1 MRDTHTNK
9 TNSDGRDH
17 SLMDATRLDYS
28 PLQQYLEALHR
39 NLRDCAEGEVAS
51 YIPELLRADPDWFG
65 IAIATVD
72 GHVYQVGDTQQTFT
86 IQSIS
91 KAFVYGLALEDNGLD
106 AAATRVDVEP
116 SGEAFNSISLRPDT
130 GRPLNP
136 MINAGAIATAAM
148 VEGDEPEIKLE
159 RILASFARYTGH
171 PLTINEDVFR
181 SEKETGHRNR
191 AIAHLLR
198 GFGILDD
205 PPEGILDI
213 YFQQCS
219 IEVTCR
225 DLAVMG
231 ACLANNGVN
240 PITAV
245 RALKTDYVPKVLSV
259 MGTCGMYDYSG
270 NWVYTVGMPA
280 KSGVGG
286 GIVAVLPGQLGLAVF
301 SPRLDER
308 GNSARGIKV
317 CEQISADFGLHL
329 YHSVRATTATVIR
342 VAYDGSQV
350 HSKKLRRQKDLEF
363 LETTGR
369 AIRVFE
375 LQGDLMFGS
384 TESVL
389 KQVLDSLPACDWFI
403 LDLKHVFE
411 IDRAAGQLLRK
422 LKEVIWAQGKIL
434 LFTHTADKYGFT
446 RYLRQH
452 LKGQDH
458 RHLFAFADTDHALQ
472 WCEDRLLAQRDGGE
486 TQTAPVEL
494 ADQELCQGLDK
505 DDLEELQAIARQVSY
520 TPGETIFHCGDP
532 AESLFLIVEGEVEV
546 LLPTD
551 TGQQKRLAVLSP
563 GMSFGEMALL
573 NDRTRSAD
581 VRTTR
586 PSHLYQMFFNEIS
599 EGVRVKLLTQFAK
612 QLAQKLGRET
622 RELQHLD

>member
-1 MRDTHTNK
+1 
-9 TNSDGRDH
+9 
-17 SLMDATRLDYS
+17 MDAKILGDS
-28 PLQQYLEALHR
+28 PLQAYLEGLHSS
-39 NLRDCAEGEVAS
+39 LIDYSQGEVAS
-51 YIPELLRADPDWFG
+51 YIPELLRADPGWFG

-72 GHVYQVGDTQQTFT
+72 GHVYQVGDTRRAFT

-91 KAFVYGLALEDNGLD
+91 KAFVYGLALEDNGIETM
-106 AAATRVDVEP
+106 ATRVDVEP

-148 VEGDEPEIKLE
+148 VAGDAPTLKLK
-159 RILASFARYTGH
+159 RILECFARYTGH
-171 PLTINEDVFR
+171 PLTIDEEVYR

-198 GFGILDD
+198 SFGILDD
-205 PPEGILDI
+205 PPEGLLDV

-219 IEVTCR
+219 IQVTCR

-245 RALKTDYVPKVLSV
+245 RALQAEYVPKVLSV

-329 YHSVRATTATVIR
+329 YHAFRATTSTVIR
-342 VAYDGSQV
+342 LVYDGSQV
-350 HSKKLRRQKDLEF
+350 QSKKLRRELDRQV
-363 LETTGR
+363 LETRGQ
-369 AIRVFE
+369 AIRVLE

-384 TESVL
+384 TESVVTT
-389 KQVLDSLPACDWFI
+389 VLDLLPNADYFV
-403 LDLKHVFE
+403 LDLKRVFE
-411 IDRAAGQLLRK
+411 VDRAACQLLGK
-422 LKEVIWAQGKIL
+422 LKEAVWAQGKTL
-434 LFTHTADKYGFT
+434 LFTHTADKYAFT
-446 RYLRQH
+446 RYLKQ
-452 LKGQDH
+452 GVVDGDD
-458 RHLFAFADTDHALQ
+458 RHLFAFADTDRALE
-472 WCEDRLLAQRDGGE
+472 WCEDTLLAQCGPGQSQIAR
-486 TQTAPVEL
+486 VEL
-494 ADQELCQGLDK
+494 ADQDLCR
-505 DDLEELQAIARQVSY
+505 DLGVEDLRQLEAIVTPVTYQAA
-520 TPGETIFHCGDP
+520 ETIFHCDEP
-532 AESLFLIVEGEVEV
+532 AESLFLILEGEVEV
-546 LLPTD
+546 LLPT
-551 TGQQKRLAVLSP
+551 GSGRHKRLARLSP

-573 NDRTRSAD
+573 NHRTRSAD
-581 VRTTR
+581 ARTTR
-586 PSHLYQMFFNEIS
+586 QSQLYEIVFDDIP
-599 EGVRVKLLTQFAK
+599 EGIRAKLVTNFAK
-612 QLAQKLGRET
+612 QIATKLGRET

>member
-1 MRDTHTNK
+1 
-9 TNSDGRDH
+9 
-17 SLMDATRLDYS
+17 MDARTLEDYS
-28 PLQQYLEALHR
+28 PLQRYLEELHR
-39 NLRDCAEGEVAS
+39 KLKECREGEVAS
-51 YIPELLRADPDWFG
+51 YIPELLRVDPDWFG

-72 GHVYQVGDTQQTFT
+72 GHVYQIGDTQQPFT

-91 KAFVYGLALEDNGLD
+91 KAFVYGLALEDNGLSRM
-106 AAATRVDVEP
+106 ASKVDVEP

-148 VEGDEPEIKLE
+148 VEGRDCQTKID
-159 RILASFARYTGH
+159 RILESFERYTAH
-171 PLTINEDVFR
+171 PLKIDEEVYR

-205 PPEGILDI
+205 PPEGILDV

-219 IEVTCR
+219 IQVTCR

-245 RALKTDYVPKVLSV
+245 RTLKTEYVPKVLSV

-286 GIVAVLPGQLGLAVF
+286 GVVAVLPGQLGLAVF

-342 VAYDGSQV
+342 HSYDGSQV
-350 HSKKLRRQKDLEF
+350 QSRKLRRNNDMQF
-363 LETTGR
+363 LEANGHV
-369 AIRVFE
+369 IRVFQ

-389 KQVLDSLPACDWFI
+389 KHVLDALSDGDYFI

-411 IDRAAGQLLRK
+411 IDRAACQLLGQLK
-422 LKEVIWAQGKIL
+422 AAIWARGKTL

-446 RYLRQH
+446 RH
-452 LKGQDH
+452 LKRDITGQDD
-458 RHLFAFADTDHALQ
+458 RQLFAFADTDHALE
-472 WCEDRLLAQRDGGE
+472 WCEDSLLARNGQPSW
-486 TQTAPVEL
+486 QTARVEL
-494 ADQELCQGLDK
+494 DEQDLCQGLDA
-505 DDLEELQAIARQVSY
+505 EHLQQLHAVAGAVTY
-520 TPGETIFHCGDP
+520 EAGEFIFRCGDQ
-532 AESLFLIVEGEVEV
+532 AESLFLILEGEVEV

-551 TGQQKRLAVLSP
+551 SGQRKRLALLSP
-563 GMSFGEMALL
+563 GRSFGEMALL
-573 NDRTRSAD
+573 NHRTRSAD
-581 VRTTR
+581 VRTTCR
-586 PSHLYQMFFNEIS
+586 GQFYKIVFDEIPEDIRS
-599 EGVRVKLLTQFAK
+599 KLVTNFAQ
-612 QLAQKLGRET
+612 QLARKLGRDT

>member
-1 MRDTHTNK
+1 MT
-9 TNSDGRDH
+9 GEVI
-17 SLMDATRLDYS
+17 S
-28 PLQQYLEALHR
+28 PLQHYLEELHHKIKEYR
-39 NLRDCAEGEVAS
+39 VGEVAS
-51 YIPELLRADPDWFG
+51 YIPELLRVDPDKFG

-72 GHVYQVGDTQQTFT
+72 GHVYQTGDSQQAFT

-106 AAATRVDVEP
+106 VMSRKVDVEP

-148 VEGDEPEIKLE
+148 VAGPDCKTKIK
-159 RILASFARYTGH
+159 RILECFERYTGH
-171 PLTINEDVFR
+171 SLKIDEEVFH

-198 GFGILDD
+198 GFGILAD
-205 PPEGILDI
+205 PPEGILDV
-213 YFQQCS
+213 YFRQCS
-219 IEVTCR
+219 IEVNCR

-245 RALKTDYVPKVLSV
+245 RTLKTDYVPKVLSV

-301 SPRLDER
+301 SPRLDAR

-342 VAYDGSQV
+342 HSYDGTQV
-350 HSKKLRRQKDLEF
+350 QSRKLRRNHDLMF
-363 LETTGR
+363 LETH
-369 AIRVFE
+369 AHVIRVFQ

-389 KQVLDSLPACDWFI
+389 KQVLDSMQDGEYFI

-411 IDRAAGQLLRK
+411 IDRAACQLLVQ
-422 LKEVIWAQGKIL
+422 LKEAIWSLSKTL
-434 LFTHTADKYGFT
+434 LFTHTADKYSFS
-446 RYLRQH
+446 RH
-452 LKGQDH
+452 LQRELNGQDS
-458 RHLFAFADTDHALQ
+458 RQLFAFADTDHALE
-472 WCEDRLLAQRDGGE
+472 WCEDNLLARHGHSSAK
-486 TQTAPVEL
+486 TARVEL
-494 ADQELCQGLDK
+494 EDQDICDGMDATQLQELR
-505 DDLEELQAIARQVSY
+505 AIATRVNYAAGQ
-520 TPGETIFHCGDP
+520 TIFHCGEQAD
-532 AESLFLIVEGEVEV
+532 SLYLIVEGEVEV

-551 TGQQKRLAVLSP
+551 TGQRKRLAMLSP
-563 GMSFGEMALL
+563 GRSFGEMALL
-573 NDRTRSAD
+573 NHRTRSAD
-581 VRTTR
+581 VRTTSSSQFYR
-586 PSHLYQMFFNEIS
+586 IVFDDIPETIRIS
-599 EGVRVKLLTQFAK
+599 LVTNFAQ
-612 QLAQKLGRET
+612 QLARKLGRDT

>member
-1 MRDTHTNK
+1 
-9 TNSDGRDH
+9 
-17 SLMDATRLDYS
+17 MDAQSLDFS
-28 PLQQYLEALHR
+28 PLQRYLDDVHR
-39 NLRDCAEGEVAS
+39 GLKEYNEGEVAS

-65 IAIATVD
+65 ITIATVD
-72 GHVYQVGDTQQTFT
+72 GHVYQVGDTQQPFT

-91 KAFVYGLALEDNGLD
+91 KAFVYGLALEENGLD
-106 AAATRVDVEP
+106 KMAARVDVEP

-136 MINAGAIATAAM
+136 MINAGAIATTAM
-148 VEGDEPEIKLE
+148 VEGTDCDTKLANIMAAFE
-159 RILASFARYTGH
+159 RYTGH
-171 PLTINEDVFR
+171 ALDIDQDVYQ

-198 GFGILDD
+198 GFGILED
-205 PPEGILDI
+205 PPEGILDV

-219 IEVTCR
+219 INVTCR

-245 RALKTDYVPKVLSV
+245 RTLKTEYIPKVLSV

-317 CEQISADFGLHL
+317 CEKISADYGLHL

-342 VAYDGSQV
+342 HIYDGSQV
-350 HSKKLRRQKDLEF
+350 QSKKLRREHDTRYLEQN
-363 LETTGR
+363 GQ
-369 AIRVFE
+369 AIKVFQ
-375 LQGDLMFGS
+375 LQGDLMFGM

-389 KQVLDSLPACDWFI
+389 KSVLDLLAEGDYFI

-411 IDRAAGQLLRK
+411 IDRAASQLLLK
-422 LKEVIWAQGKIL
+422 LKEVVWAQGKTLI
-434 LFTHTADKYGFT
+434 FTYTSNKYGFT
-446 RYLRQH
+446 RYFKQRLSD
-452 LKGQDH
+452 QDEKY
-458 RHLFAFADTDHALQ
+458 LFAFEDTDHALE
-472 WCEDRLLAQRDGGE
+472 WCENKLLAQGDAE
-486 TQTAPVEL
+486 QPATHVALE
-494 ADQELCQGLDK
+494 DQDLCQGLTENDISK
-505 DDLEELQAIARQVSY
+505 LKAIVKPVSY
-520 TPGETIFHCGDP
+520 EANKTVFRCGD
-532 AESLFLIVEGEVEV
+532 AADSMYLIIEGEVEV
-546 LLPTD
+546 LLPTEA
-551 TGQQKRLAVLSP
+551 GPSKRLAMLSP

-573 NDRTRSAD
+573 NHRTRSAD
-581 VRTTR
+581 VRTTCN
-586 PSHLYQMFFNEIS
+586 S
-599 EGVRVKLLTQFAK
+599 QFAQIVFDDIPEQIRLNLITNFAE
-612 QLAQKLGRET
+612 QLARKLGRET

>member
-1 MRDTHTNK
+1 
-9 TNSDGRDH
+9 
-17 SLMDATRLDYS
+17 MDVKILGES
-28 PLQQYLEALHR
+28 PLQAYLHELHR
-39 NLRDCAEGEVAS
+39 SLIGYTEGAVAS
-51 YIPELLRADPDWFG
+51 YIPELLRADPNWFG

-72 GHVYQVGDTQQTFT
+72 GHVYQVGDSRRPFT

-91 KAFVYGLALEDNGLD
+91 KAFVYGLALEDNGIETM
-106 AAATRVDVEP
+106 ATRVDVEP

-148 VEGDEPEIKLE
+148 VAGDSPPLKLK
-159 RILASFARYTGH
+159 RILECFARYTGH
-171 PLTINEDVFR
+171 PLTIDEDVYR

-198 GFGILDD
+198 SFGILDD
-205 PPEGILDI
+205 PPEGLLDV

-219 IEVTCR
+219 IQVTCR

-245 RALKTDYVPKVLSV
+245 RTLQGEYVPKVLSV

-301 SPRLDER
+301 SPRLDPR

-329 YHSVRATTATVIR
+329 YHTSGATTATVIR
-342 VAYDGSQV
+342 LIYDGSQV
-350 HSKKLRRQKDLEF
+350 QSKKLRREKDRQV
-363 LETTGR
+363 LETRGQ
-369 AIRVFE
+369 AVRVLE

-384 TESVL
+384 TESVVTT
-389 KQVLDSLPACDWFI
+389 VLDLLPNADYFV
-403 LDLKHVFE
+403 LDLKRVFE
-411 IDRAAGQLLRK
+411 VDRAACQLLWK
-422 LKEVIWAQGKIL
+422 LKEAVWAEGKTL
-434 LFTHTADKYGFT
+434 LFTHTADKYAFA
-446 RYLRQH
+446 RH
-452 LKGQDH
+452 LKQGVADGED
-458 RHLFAFADTDHALQ
+458 RLLFAFADTDHALE
-472 WCEDRLLAQRDGGE
+472 WCEDTILAQGGSGRSE
-486 TQTAPVEL
+486 THRVEL
-494 ADQELCQGLDK
+494 VDQDLCQGLIS
-505 DDLEELQAIARQVSY
+505 DDLQQLAAIV
-520 TPGETIFHCGDP
+520 TPVTYEKGETIFHCGD
-532 AESLFLIVEGEVEV
+532 AAASLFLILEGEVEV
-546 LLPTD
+546 LLPT
-551 TGQQKRLAVLSP
+551 GRGRRKRLAMLSP

-573 NDRTRSAD
+573 NHRTRSAD
-581 VRTTR
+581 ARATR
-586 PSHLYQMFFNEIS
+586 QSRLYEIVFD
-599 EGVRVKLLTQFAK
+599 EIPETIRANLVMNFAK
-612 QLAQKLGRET
+612 QIATKLGQET

>member
-1 MRDTHTNK
+1 MDTALLNC
-9 TNSDGRDH
+9 
-17 SLMDATRLDYS
+17 S
-28 PLQQYLEALHR
+28 PLQQYLEALHAGLKGC
-39 NLRDCAEGEVAS
+39 NAGDVAS
-51 YIPELLRADPDWFG
+51 YIPELLRADPEWFG

-72 GHVYQVGDTQQTFT
+72 GHVYQVGDTQQSFS

-91 KAFVYGLALEDNGLD
+91 KAFVYGLALEDNGVD
-106 AAATRVDVEP
+106 RMATKVDVEP

-148 VEGDEPEIKLE
+148 VEGDNPDTKLQ
-159 RILASFARYTGH
+159 RILAAFARYTGH
-171 PLTINEDVFR
+171 PLRIDEQVYR

-205 PPEGILDI
+205 PPEGILDV

-219 IEVTCR
+219 ILVTCR

-240 PITAV
+240 PITGV
-245 RALKTDYVPKVLSV
+245 RALRTEYVPKVLSV

-270 NWVYTVGMPA
+270 NWVYSVGMPA

-308 GNSARGIKV
+308 GNSVRGIKV
-317 CEQISADFGLHL
+317 CEQISADFGLHV

-342 VAYDGSQV
+342 LTYDGSQV
-350 HSKKLRRQKDLEF
+350 QSKKLRREKDLQF
-363 LETTGR
+363 LEANGK
-369 AIRVFE
+369 AIHVFE

-384 TESVL
+384 TESVVKNVVDTL
-389 KQVLDSLPACDWFI
+389 SDGDYFI

-411 IDRAAGQLLRK
+411 IDRAACQLLLK
-422 LKEVIWAQGKIL
+422 LKQALWNQGKTL
-434 LFTHTADKYGFT
+434 LFTHTGDKYGFT

-452 LKGQDH
+452 LTGQDD
-458 RHLFAFADTDHALQ
+458 RQVLAFADTDHALE
-472 WCEDRLLAQRDGGE
+472 WCEEKVLAQGGALHPE
-486 TQTAPVEL
+486 TTRVEL
-494 ADQELCQGLDK
+494 ADQDLCDDLSA
-505 DDLEELQAIARQVSY
+505 DDLEQLRAIVKPVTYEAGQTVFR
-520 TPGETIFHCGDP
+520 CADP
-532 AESLFLIVEGEVEV
+532 AESLFLVLEGEVEI

-551 TGQQKRLAVLSP
+551 TGQHKRLAVLSP

-573 NDRTRSAD
+573 NNRTRSAD
-581 VRTTR
+581 ARTTC
-586 PSHLYQMFFNEIS
+586 PSQLYQVVFDEIP
-599 EGVRVKLLTQFAK
+599 EGLRVKLLTQFAK
-612 QLAQKLGRET
+612 QLTRKLGRET

>member
-1 MRDTHTNK
+1 
-9 TNSDGRDH
+9 
-17 SLMDATRLDYS
+17 MDSRLLDNS
-28 PLQQYLEALHR
+28 PLQQYLESLHA
-39 NLRDCAEGEVAS
+39 NLKNCNAGEVAS
-51 YIPELLRADPDWFG
+51 YIPELLRVNHDGFG

-72 GHVYQVGDTQQTFT
+72 GHVYQVGDSQEPFT

-91 KAFVYGLALEDNGLD
+91 KAFVYGLALEDNGIETM
-106 AAATRVDVEP
+106 ATRVDVEP

-148 VEGDEPEIKLE
+148 VEGDKPESKLQ
-159 RILASFARYTGH
+159 RILASFGRYIGH
-171 PLTINEDVFR
+171 PIKIDEQVFR

-198 GFGILDD
+198 SFGILED
-205 PPEGILDI
+205 PPEGILDV

-219 IEVTCR
+219 MLVSCR

-240 PITAV
+240 PITGV
-245 RALKTDYVPKVLSV
+245 RALKTQYVPKVLSV

-301 SPRLDER
+301 SPRLDAR
-308 GNSARGIKV
+308 GNSVRGIKV
-317 CEQISADFGLHL
+317 CEQMSADFGLHV

-342 VAYDGSQV
+342 ISYDGSQV
-350 HSKKLRRQKDLEF
+350 QSKKLRREKDLQF
-363 LETTGR
+363 LEANATT
-369 AIRVFE
+369 IRVFE

-384 TESVL
+384 TESVM
-389 KQVLDSLPACDWFI
+389 KGVLDALREVDYFI

-411 IDRAAGQLLRK
+411 IDRAACQLLLK
-422 LKEVIWAQGKIL
+422 LKQALWSQGKTL

-446 RYLRQH
+446 RYLKQQ
-452 LKGQDH
+452 LAGQDD
-458 RHLFAFADTDHALQ
+458 RQLLAFADTDHALE
-472 WCEDRLLAQRDGGE
+472 WCEEKVLAKSLPADL
-486 TQTAPVEL
+486 QTERVEL
-494 ADQELCQGLDK
+494 ADQDLCAGLDEH
-505 DDLEELQAIARQVSY
+505 DLEQLL
-520 TPGETIFHCGDP
+520 TIVKPVTYPQGRDVFRCAEP
-532 AESLFLIVEGEVEV
+532 AQSLFLILEGEVEI

-551 TGQQKRLAVLSP
+551 TGQRKRLAVLSP

-573 NDRTRSAD
+573 NNRTRSAD
-581 VRTTR
+581 ARTTCQ
-586 PSHLYQMFFNEIS
+586 SQVYEVVFDEIPD
-599 EGVRVKLLTQFAK
+599 GIRIKLLTQFAK
-612 QLAQKLGRET
+612 QLTRKLGRET

>member
-1 MRDTHTNK
+1 
-9 TNSDGRDH
+9 
-17 SLMDATRLDYS
+17 MDAITLDYS
-28 PLQQYLEALHR
+28 PLQRYLEALHSDLKDF
-39 NLRDCAEGEVAS
+39 NQGQVAS

-72 GHVYQVGDTQQTFT
+72 GHVYQVGDTQQAFT

-91 KAFVYGLALEDNGLD
+91 KAFVYGLALEDNGVD
-106 AAATRVDVEP
+106 TMAGKVDVEP

-148 VEGDEPEIKLE
+148 VAGHAPHTKLE
-159 RILASFARYTGH
+159 RILTAFARYTGH
-171 PLTINEDVFR
+171 RLTVDQDVFR

-205 PPEGILDI
+205 PPEGILDV
-213 YFQQCS
+213 YFRQCS
-219 IEVTCR
+219 INVTCR

-245 RALKTDYVPKVLSV
+245 RALKTEYVPKVLSV

-286 GIVAVLPGQLGLAVF
+286 GIIAVLPGQLGLAVF

-342 VAYDGSQV
+342 LTYDGSQV
-350 HSKKLRRQKDLEF
+350 QSRKLRREKDLQF
-363 LETTGR
+363 LEANGQ

-384 TESVL
+384 TESLL
-389 KQVLDSLPACDWFI
+389 KNVLDTVPVGEYFI

-411 IDRAAGQLLRK
+411 IDRAACQLLRK
-422 LKEVIWAQGKIL
+422 LQQALWAQGKTL

-446 RYLRQH
+446 RSLKQH
-452 LKGQDH
+452 LTGQDE
-458 RHLFAFADTDHALQ
+458 RQLFAFADTDHALE
-472 WCEDRLLAQRDGGE
+472 WCENKLLAQAGPGH
-486 TQTAPVEL
+486 TQKIRVEL
-494 ADQELCQGLDK
+494 SDQDLCQGLGA
-505 DDLEELQAIARQVSY
+505 DDLEHMRAIVKPVTCKA
-520 TPGETIFHCGDP
+520 GESVFHCGDA
-532 AESLFLIVEGEVEV
+532 AESLFLILEGEVEV

-551 TGQQKRLAVLSP
+551 AGQHKRLAVLSP

-573 NDRTRSAD
+573 NHRTRSAD
-581 VRTTR
+581 ARATCQ
-586 PSHLYQMFFNEIS
+586 SQLYRVVFDEIPD
-599 EGVRVKLLTQFAK
+599 GMRVHLLTNFAE
-612 QLAQKLGRET
+612 QLARKLGRET

>member
-1 MRDTHTNK
+1 
-9 TNSDGRDH
+9 
-17 SLMDATRLDYS
+17 MDARRLDNS
-28 PLQQYLEALHR
+28 PLQQYLEGLHR
-39 NLRDCAEGEVAS
+39 SLRDCTEGDVAS
-51 YIPELLRADPDWFG
+51 YIPELLHADPDWFG

-91 KAFVYGLALEDNGLD
+91 KAFVYGLALEDNGID
-106 AAATRVDVEP
+106 SMATRVDVEP

-148 VEGDEPEIKLE
+148 VEGHDPETKLK
-159 RILASFARYTGH
+159 RILAAFARYTGH
-171 PLTINEDVFR
+171 PLAVDEDVYR

-205 PPEGILDI
+205 PPDGILDV

-219 IEVTCR
+219 IKVTCR

-245 RALKTDYVPKVLSV
+245 RALRTEYVPKVLSV

-317 CEQISADFGLHL
+317 CEQMSADFGLHL

-342 VAYDGSQV
+342 LTYDGSQV
-350 HSKKLRRQKDLEF
+350 HSKKLRRETDLQF
-363 LETTGR
+363 LEANGQT
-369 AIRVFE
+369 IRVLE

-384 TESVL
+384 TESVV
-389 KQVLDSLPACDWFI
+389 KSVLDTLPDGDCFI

-411 IDRAAGQLLRK
+411 IDRAACQLLWK
-422 LKEVIWAQGKIL
+422 LTQTLWAQGRTL

-446 RYLRQH
+446 RYLKQH
-452 LKGQDH
+452 LTDQDD
-458 RHLFAFADTDHALQ
+458 RRLFAFTDTDHALE
-472 WCEDRLLAQRDGGE
+472 WCEDRLLAQRAPGE
-486 TQTAPVEL
+486 TQTAPVAL
-494 ADQELCQGLDK
+494 ADQDLCQGLDT
-505 DDLEELQAIARQVSY
+505 DDLQQLQAIARPVTCAQ
-520 TPGETIFHCGDP
+520 GETIFHCGDP
-532 AESLFLIVEGEVEV
+532 AESLFLILEGEVEV

-551 TGQQKRLAVLSP
+551 TGQRKRLAMLSP

-573 NDRTRSAD
+573 NNRTRSAD
-581 VRTTR
+581 ARTTCQSR
-586 PSHLYQMFFNEIS
+586 FYEIVFDEIP
-599 EGVRVKLLTQFAK
+599 EGIRINLLTNLAK
-612 QLAQKLGRET
+612 QLARKLGRET

>member
-1 MRDTHTNK
+1 
-9 TNSDGRDH
+9 
-17 SLMDATRLDYS
+17 MDAKSLDFS
-28 PLQQYLEALHR
+28 PLQRYLEDLHSGLKDY
-39 NLRDCAEGEVAS
+39 NEGEVAS

-65 IAIATVD
+65 ITIATVD
-72 GHVYQVGDTQQTFT
+72 GHVYQVGDTQQSFT

-91 KAFVYGLALEDNGLD
+91 KAFVYGLALEDNGLEKT
-106 AAATRVDVEP
+106 ASRVDVEP

-148 VEGDEPEIKLE
+148 VAGNDCDTKLK
-159 RILASFARYTGH
+159 RIMESFARYTGH
-171 PLTINEDVFR
+171 ELEIDEDVFQ
-181 SEKETGHRNR
+181 SEKATGHRNR

-205 PPEGILDI
+205 PPEGILDV

-219 IEVTCR
+219 INVTCR

-240 PITAV
+240 PVTAV
-245 RALKTDYVPKVLSV
+245 RTLKTEYVPKVLSV

-342 VAYDGSQV
+342 LTYDGSQV
-350 HSKKLRRQKDLEF
+350 HSKKLRRNNETQYLESH
-363 LETTGR
+363 GDV
-369 AIRVFE
+369 IRVFQ

-384 TESVL
+384 TESIV
-389 KQVLDSLPACDWFI
+389 KTVIDNIHDGDYFI

-411 IDRAAGQLLRK
+411 IDRAACQLLQK
-422 LKEVIWAQGKIL
+422 LKGLISNQGKIL
-434 LFTHTADKYGFT
+434 LFTHTSDKYGFT
-446 RYLRQH
+446 RYMKLHTRND
-452 LKGQDH
+452 GD
-458 RHLFAFADTDHALQ
+458 RYLFAFSDMDHALE
-472 WCEDRLLAQRDGGE
+472 WCESKILLNNPIENPEIGH
-486 TQTAPVEL
+486 VNL
-494 ADQELCQGLDK
+494 AEQDLCQGLDK
-505 DDLEELQAIARQVSY
+505 NDINKLLAIAKPL
-520 TPGETIFHCGDP
+520 TFEAGNTIFHCGDP
-532 AESLFLIVEGEVEV
+532 AKSMFFILNGEVEV
-546 LLPTD
+546 LIPTE
-551 TGQQKRLAVLSP
+551 TGFSKRLATLSP

-573 NDRTRSAD
+573 NHLKRSAD
-581 VRTTR
+581 VRTTCQ
-586 PSHLYQMFFNEIS
+586 SDFYEIMFNEIPDS
-599 EGVRVKLLTQFAK
+599 VRIKLVMNFAE
-612 QLAQKLGRET
+612 QLARKLGRET
-622 RELQHLD
+622 QELKHLD

>member
-1 MRDTHTNK
+1 
-9 TNSDGRDH
+9 
-17 SLMDATRLDYS
+17 MDASTLDYS
-28 PLQQYLEALHR
+28 PLQQYLETLHR
-39 NLRDCAEGEVAS
+39 NLKDCKEGEVAS
-51 YIPELLRADPDWFG
+51 YIPELLRVDHDGFG

-72 GHVYQVGDTQQTFT
+72 GHVYQVGDTQPTFT

-91 KAFVYGLALEDNGLD
+91 KAFVFGLALEDSGID
-106 AAATRVDVEP
+106 AMEARVDVEP

-136 MINAGAIATAAM
+136 MINAGAIATVSM
-148 VEGDEPEIKLE
+148 VDGDNPDTKLE
-159 RILASFARYTGH
+159 RILAAFGRYTGH
-171 PLTINEDVFR
+171 PLTIDKDVYQ

-198 GFGILDD
+198 GFEILED
-205 PPEGILDI
+205 PPEGILDV

-219 IEVTCR
+219 MLVNCR

-245 RALKTDYVPKVLSV
+245 RALKTEYVPKVLSV

-308 GNSARGIKV
+308 GNSVRGIKV
-317 CEQISADFGLHL
+317 CEQISSDFGLHV

-342 VAYDGSQV
+342 LNYDGSQV
-350 HSKKLRRQKDLEF
+350 QSKKLRREQDMQF
-363 LETTGR
+363 LESNGR
-369 AIRVFE
+369 LIRVLE

-384 TESVL
+384 TESVV
-389 KQVLDSLPACDWFI
+389 KSVLDILPDGHYFI

-411 IDRAAGQLLRK
+411 IDQAACQLLRK
-422 LKEVIWAQGKIL
+422 LKQTLWAQDKIL
-434 LFTHTADKYGFT
+434 LFTHTGNKYGFT
-446 RYLRQH
+446 RYLKQH
-452 LKGQDH
+452 LAGQDD
-458 RHLFAFADTDHALQ
+458 RKLFAFADTDHALE
-472 WCEDRLLAQRDGGE
+472 WCEDNLLAQRAPE
-486 TQTAPVEL
+486 QTQTNHVEL
-494 ADQELCQGLDK
+494 ADQDLCQGMDAA
-505 DDLEELQAIARQVSY
+505 DLQQLQTIIKPVTYKQ
-520 TPGETIFHCGDP
+520 GETIFHCGDQ
-532 AESLFLIVEGEVEV
+532 AESLFLIIEGEVEV
-546 LLPTD
+546 LLPTE
-551 TGQQKRLAVLSP
+551 TGQSKRLAMLSP

-573 NDRTRSAD
+573 NHRTRSAD

-586 PSHLYQMFFNEIS
+586 QSRFYQIVFDEIPD
-599 EGVRVKLLTQFAK
+599 EIRVNFLTNFAQ
-612 QLAQKLGRET
+612 QLARKLGRET
-622 RELQHLD
+622 REMQHLD

>member
-1 MRDTHTNK
+1 
-9 TNSDGRDH
+9 
-17 SLMDATRLDYS
+17 MDAATLDYS
-28 PLQQYLEALHR
+28 PLQQYLETLHS
-39 NLRDCAEGEVAS
+39 NLKDCKEGEVAS
-51 YIPELLRADPDWFG
+51 YIPELLRADPDWLG

-91 KAFVYGLALEDNGLD
+91 KAFAFGLALEDNGTD
-106 AAATRVDVEP
+106 SMATRVDVEP
-116 SGEAFNSISLRPDT
+116 SGEAFNSISLRPET

-136 MINAGAIATAAM
+136 MINAGAIATVAM
-148 VEGDEPEIKLE
+148 VEGDTPDAKLE
-159 RILASFARYTGH
+159 RILACFARYTGH
-171 PLTINEDVFR
+171 PLEIDADVYR

-205 PPEGILDI
+205 PPEGILDV

-245 RALKTDYVPKVLSV
+245 RALKTDHVPQVLSV

-308 GNSARGIKV
+308 GNSVRGIRV
-317 CEQISADFGLHL
+317 CEQISADFGLHV

-342 VAYDGSQV
+342 LSYKGSQV
-350 HSKKLRRQKDLEF
+350 QSRKLRRESDLKY
-363 LETTGR
+363 LEANGG
-369 AIRVFE
+369 AIHVFE

-384 TESVL
+384 TESVV
-389 KQVLDSLPACDWFI
+389 KSVLDTLPYADYFI

-411 IDRAAGQLLRK
+411 IDRAACQLLQK
-422 LKEVIWAQGKIL
+422 LKQALWAQGKTL
-434 LFTHTADKYGFT
+434 LFTHTADKYGFV
-446 RYLRQH
+446 RYLKQKLRGQEDDRQ
-452 LKGQDH
+452 
-458 RHLFAFADTDHALQ
+458 LFTFADTDHALE
-472 WCEDRLLAQRDGGE
+472 WCEDRLLAQL
-486 TQTAPVEL
+486 APGHSSARQVEL
-494 ADQELCQGLDK
+494 ADQDLCQGLNAE
-505 DDLEELQAIARQVSY
+505 DLEQLQAIVEPVTYAA
-520 TPGETIFHCGDP
+520 GETIFHCGDP
-532 AESLFLIVEGEVEV
+532 ADSLFLIIEGEVEV

-551 TGQQKRLAVLSP
+551 SGQHKRLAMLSP

-573 NDRTRSAD
+573 NHRTRSAD
-581 VRTTR
+581 VRTTCQSR
-586 PSHLYQMFFNEIS
+586 FYQVVFDEIP
-599 EGVRVKLLTQFAK
+599 EEIRVNLLTNFAK
-612 QLAQKLGRET
+612 QLATKLGRET
-622 RELQHLD
+622 RQLQHLD

>member
-1 MRDTHTNK
+1 
-9 TNSDGRDH
+9 
-17 SLMDATRLDYS
+17 MDSRLLDNS
-28 PLQQYLEALHR
+28 PLQQYLEALHAS
-39 NLRDCAEGEVAS
+39 LKDCNAGEVAS
-51 YIPELLRADPDWFG
+51 YIPELLRVNHDGFG

-72 GHVYQVGDTQQTFT
+72 GHVYQVGDSQEPFT

-91 KAFVYGLALEDNGLD
+91 KAFVYGLALEDNGIETM
-106 AAATRVDVEP
+106 AARVDVEP

-148 VEGDEPEIKLE
+148 VEGDKPDAKLQ
-159 RILASFARYTGH
+159 RILASFGRYIGH
-171 PLTINEDVFR
+171 PIKIDEQVFR

-198 GFGILDD
+198 SFEILKD
-205 PPEGILDI
+205 PPEGILDV

-219 IEVTCR
+219 MLVTCR

-240 PITAV
+240 PITGV
-245 RALKTDYVPKVLSV
+245 RALKTEYVPKVLSV

-301 SPRLDER
+301 SPRLDAR
-308 GNSARGIKV
+308 GNSVRGIKV
-317 CEQISADFGLHL
+317 CEQMSADFGLHV

-342 VAYDGSQV
+342 ISYDGSQV
-350 HSKKLRRQKDLEF
+350 QSKKLRREKDMKF
-363 LETTGR
+363 LEANGKT
-369 AIRVFE
+369 IRVFE

-384 TESVL
+384 TESVM
-389 KQVLDSLPACDWFI
+389 KGVLDALPDADYFI

-411 IDRAAGQLLRK
+411 IDRAACQLLLK
-422 LKEVIWAQGKIL
+422 LKQALWNQGKTL

-446 RYLRQH
+446 RYLKQQ
-452 LKGQDH
+452 LAGQDH
-458 RHLFAFADTDHALQ
+458 RQLLAYADTDHALE
-472 WCEDRLLAQRDGGE
+472 WCEENVLAKGLPADLRSE
-486 TQTAPVEL
+486 RVEL
-494 ADQELCQGLDK
+494 ADQDLCGGLDEH
-505 DDLEELQAIARQVSY
+505 DLEQLL
-520 TPGETIFHCGDP
+520 TIVKPVTYPQGRDVFRCADP
-532 AESLFLIVEGEVEV
+532 ADSLFLILEGEVEI

-551 TGQQKRLAVLSP
+551 TGQRKRLAVLSP

-573 NDRTRSAD
+573 NNRTRSAD
-581 VRTTR
+581 ARTTCQ
-586 PSHLYQMFFNEIS
+586 SQLYEVVFDEIP
-599 EGVRVKLLTQFAK
+599 EGIRIKLLTQFAK
-612 QLAQKLGRET
+612 QLTRKLGRET

>member
-1 MRDTHTNK
+1 
-9 TNSDGRDH
+9 
-17 SLMDATRLDYS
+17 MDAKSLDFS
-28 PLQQYLEALHR
+28 PLQRYLEDLH
-39 NLRDCAEGEVAS
+39 NSLKDYNAGEVAS

-65 IAIATVD
+65 ITIATVD
-72 GHVYQVGDTQQTFT
+72 GHVYQAGDTQQTFT

-91 KAFVYGLALEDNGLD
+91 KAFVYGLALEENGLD
-106 AAATRVDVEP
+106 KMASRVDVEP

-136 MINAGAIATAAM
+136 MINAGAIATTAM
-148 VEGDEPEIKLE
+148 VEGADCDTKLAN
-159 RILASFARYTGH
+159 IMAAFARYTGH
-171 PLTINEDVFR
+171 ALDIDEEVFQ

-205 PPEGILDI
+205 PPEGILDV

-219 IEVTCR
+219 INVTCR

-245 RALKTDYVPKVLSV
+245 RTLKTEYIPKVLSV

-270 NWVYTVGMPA
+270 NWVYSVGMPA

-317 CEQISADFGLHL
+317 CEKISSDYGLHL

-342 VAYDGSQV
+342 HIYDGSQV
-350 HSKKLRRQKDLEF
+350 HSKKLRREHDTQF
-363 LETTGR
+363 LEHNGQ
-369 AIRVFE
+369 AIQVFV
-375 LQGDLMFGS
+375 LQGDLMFGM

-389 KQVLDSLPACDWFI
+389 KSVLDLLAEGDYFI

-411 IDRAAGQLLRK
+411 IDRAASQLLLK
-422 LKEVIWAQGKIL
+422 LKEVIWAQGKTL
-434 LFTHTADKYGFT
+434 MFTYTSNKYGFS
-446 RYLRQH
+446 RYFKQH
-452 LKGQDH
+452 LSEHDD
-458 RHLFAFADTDHALQ
+458 RYLFAFDDTDHALE
-472 WCEDRLLAQRDGGE
+472 WCENKLLSQCGSEQPATHVALE
-486 TQTAPVEL
+486 
-494 ADQELCQGLDK
+494 DQDLCQGLTE
-505 DDLEELQAIARQVSY
+505 DDISKIQAIVKPVSY
-520 TPGETIFHCGDP
+520 DANKTVFRCGDT
-532 AESLFLIVEGEVEV
+532 ADSMYLIIEGEVEV
-546 LLPTD
+546 LLPTEA
-551 TGQQKRLAVLSP
+551 GPSKRLAMLSP

-573 NDRTRSAD
+573 NHRTRSAD

-586 PSHLYQMFFNEIS
+586 NS
-599 EGVRVKLLTQFAK
+599 QFAQIVFDEIPEEIRLNLITNFAE
-612 QLAQKLGRET
+612 QLARKLGRET

>member
-1 MRDTHTNK
+1 
-9 TNSDGRDH
+9 
-17 SLMDATRLDYS
+17 MDARRLDNS
-28 PLQQYLEALHR
+28 PLQQYLEGLHR
-39 NLRDCAEGEVAS
+39 SLRDCTDGDVAS

-91 KAFVYGLALEDNGLD
+91 KAFVYGLALEDNGID
-106 AAATRVDVEP
+106 SMATRVDVEP

-148 VEGDEPEIKLE
+148 VEGHDPETKLK
-159 RILASFARYTGH
+159 RILAAFARYTGH
-171 PLTINEDVFR
+171 PLAVDEDVYR

-205 PPEGILDI
+205 PPDGILDV

-219 IEVTCR
+219 IKVTCR

-245 RALKTDYVPKVLSV
+245 RALRTEYVPKVLSV

-317 CEQISADFGLHL
+317 CEQMSADFGLHL

-342 VAYDGSQV
+342 LTYDGSQV
-350 HSKKLRRQKDLEF
+350 HSKKLRRDKDLQF
-363 LETTGR
+363 LEANGQT
-369 AIRVFE
+369 IRVLE

-389 KQVLDSLPACDWFI
+389 KKVLDTLPDGDCFI

-411 IDRAAGQLLRK
+411 IDRAACQLLWK
-422 LKEVIWAQGKIL
+422 LTQTLWAQSRTL

-446 RYLRQH
+446 RYLKQH
-452 LKGQDH
+452 LTDQDD
-458 RHLFAFADTDHALQ
+458 RRLFAFTDTDHALE
-472 WCEDRLLAQRDGGE
+472 WCEDRLLAQRAPGE
-486 TQTAPVEL
+486 TQTAPVAL
-494 ADQELCQGLDK
+494 ADQDLCQGLDT
-505 DDLEELQAIARQVSY
+505 DDLQQLQAIARPVTCAQ
-520 TPGETIFHCGDP
+520 GETIFHCGDP
-532 AESLFLIVEGEVEV
+532 AESLFLILEGEVEV

-551 TGQQKRLAVLSP
+551 TGQRKRLAMLSP

-573 NDRTRSAD
+573 NNRTRSAD
-581 VRTTR
+581 ARTTCQSR
-586 PSHLYQMFFNEIS
+586 FYEIVFDEIP
-599 EGVRVKLLTQFAK
+599 EGIRINLLTNLAK
-612 QLAQKLGRET
+612 QLARKLGRET

>member
-1 MRDTHTNK
+1 
-9 TNSDGRDH
+9 
-17 SLMDATRLDYS
+17 MDAKTLDYS
-28 PLQQYLEALHR
+28 PLQQYLETLHR
-39 NLRDCAEGEVAS
+39 NMRDCKDGEVAS

-72 GHVYQVGDTQQTFT
+72 GHVYQVGDTQQAFT

-91 KAFVYGLALEDNGLD
+91 KAFVFGLALEDNGTD
-106 AAATRVDVEP
+106 SVATRVDVEP
-116 SGEAFNSISLRPDT
+116 SGEAFNSISLRPET

-136 MINAGAIATAAM
+136 MINAGAIATVSM
-148 VEGDEPEIKLE
+148 VEGDDPDAKLE

-171 PLTINEDVFR
+171 PLEINADVYR

-198 GFGILDD
+198 SFGILDD
-205 PPEGILDI
+205 PPEGILDV

-245 RALKTDYVPKVLSV
+245 RALKTDYVPQVLSV

-308 GNSARGIKV
+308 GNSVRGIRV
-317 CEQISADFGLHL
+317 CEQISADFGLHVH
-329 YHSVRATTATVIR
+329 HSVRATTATVIR
-342 VAYDGSQV
+342 LTYDGSQV
-350 HSKKLRRQKDLEF
+350 QSRKLRREMDLQY
-363 LETTGR
+363 LEANGQS
-369 AIRVFE
+369 IHVFE

-384 TESVL
+384 TESVV
-389 KQVLDSLPACDWFI
+389 KCVLDTTPYGDYFI

-411 IDRAAGQLLRK
+411 IDRAACQLLQK
-422 LKEVIWAQGKIL
+422 LKQALWAQGKTL
-434 LFTHTADKYGFT
+434 LFTHTADKYGFV
-446 RYLRQH
+446 RHLKQK
-452 LKGQDH
+452 LKGQDD
-458 RHLFAFADTDHALQ
+458 RQLFAFADTDHALE
-472 WCEDRLLAQRDGGE
+472 WCEDRLLSQRGHGQSQL
-486 TQTAPVEL
+486 TYVKL
-494 ADQELCQGLDK
+494 ADQDLCQGLDEEEIRQLQSIAKSINFEK
-505 DDLEELQAIARQVSY
+505 DQMV
-520 TPGETIFHCGDP
+520 FHCGDP
-532 AESLFLIVEGEVEV
+532 ADSLYLILEGEVEV
-546 LLPTD
+546 LLPMD
-551 TGQQKRLAVLSP
+551 SGQHKRLAMLSP

-573 NDRTRSAD
+573 NHRKRSAD
-581 VRTTR
+581 VRTTCHSR
-586 PSHLYQMFFNEIS
+586 LYQVVFDEIT
-599 EGVRVKLLTQFAK
+599 EGIRINLLTNFAK
-612 QLAQKLGRET
+612 QLATKLGRET

>member
-1 MRDTHTNK
+1 
-9 TNSDGRDH
+9 
-17 SLMDATRLDYS
+17 MDFQLLDNS
-28 PLQQYLEALHR
+28 PLQQYLEGLHAD
-39 NLRDCAEGEVAS
+39 LKDCNAGEVAS
-51 YIPELLRADPDWFG
+51 YIPELLRVNHDGFG

-72 GHVYQVGDTQQTFT
+72 GHVYQVGDSQEAFT

-91 KAFVYGLALEDNGLD
+91 KAFVYGLALEDNGIETM
-106 AAATRVDVEP
+106 AARVDVEP

-148 VEGDEPEIKLE
+148 VEGDKPESKLQ
-159 RILASFARYTGH
+159 RILASFGRYIGH
-171 PLTINEDVFR
+171 PIKIDEHVFR

-198 GFGILDD
+198 SFGILED
-205 PPEGILDI
+205 PPEGILDV

-219 IEVTCR
+219 MLVTCR

-240 PITAV
+240 PITGV
-245 RALKTDYVPKVLSV
+245 RALKTEYVPKVLSV

-301 SPRLDER
+301 SPRLDAR
-308 GNSARGIKV
+308 GNSVRGIRV
-317 CEQISADFGLHL
+317 CEQMSADFGLHV

-342 VAYDGSQV
+342 ISYDGSQV
-350 HSKKLRRQKDLEF
+350 QSKKLRREKDLQF
-363 LETTGR
+363 LEANART
-369 AIRVFE
+369 IRVFE

-384 TESVL
+384 TESVM
-389 KQVLDSLPACDWFI
+389 KGVLDVLPEADYFI

-411 IDRAAGQLLRK
+411 IDRAACQLLLK
-422 LKEVIWAQGKIL
+422 LKQALWNQGKTL

-446 RYLRQH
+446 RYLKQQ
-452 LKGQDH
+452 LAGQDH
-458 RHLFAFADTDHALQ
+458 RQLLAFADTDHAIE
-472 WCEDRLLAQRDGGE
+472 WCEENVLWKGLPADL
-486 TQTAPVEL
+486 QTERVEL
-494 ADQELCQGLDK
+494 ADQDLCEGLDE
-505 DDLEELQAIARQVSY
+505 DDLAQLLTIVKPVSY
-520 TPGETIFHCGDP
+520 PEGRDVFRCADR
-532 AESLFLIVEGEVEV
+532 AESLFLILEGEVEI

-551 TGQQKRLAVLSP
+551 TGQRKRLAVLSP

-573 NDRTRSAD
+573 NNRTRSAD
-581 VRTTR
+581 ARTTCQ
-586 PSHLYQMFFNEIS
+586 SQLYEVVFDEIP
-599 EGVRVKLLTQFAK
+599 EGIRIKLLTQFAK
-612 QLAQKLGRET
+612 QLTRKLGRET

>member
-1 MRDTHTNK
+1 
-9 TNSDGRDH
+9 
-17 SLMDATRLDYS
+17 MDAKTLTAS
-28 PLQQYLEALHR
+28 PLQSYLEELHSKLS
-39 NLRDCAEGEVAS
+39 NYKEGEVAS

-72 GHVYQVGDTQQTFT
+72 GDVYQVGDTQQTFT

-91 KAFVYGLALEDNGLD
+91 KAFVYGIALEDNGLED
-106 AAATRVDVEP
+106 MATRVDVEP

-136 MINAGAIATAAM
+136 MINAGAIATTATIK
-148 VEGDEPEIKLE
+148 GDNCNAKLQ
-159 RILASFARYTGH
+159 RILSCFAQYTGH
-171 PLTINEDVFR
+171 PLNIDDEVFQ
-181 SEKETGHRNR
+181 SEKETGHRNH

-205 PPEGILDI
+205 APDGILDV

-219 IEVTCR
+219 IDVTCR

-245 RALKTDYVPKVLSV
+245 RTLKTEFVPKVLSV

-342 VAYDGSQV
+342 RIYDGSQV
-350 HSKKLRRQKDLEF
+350 HSKKLRRNSDMQLLESY
-363 LETTGR
+363 GR
-369 AIRVFE
+369 VISVFQ
-375 LQGDLMFGS
+375 LQGDLMFGT

-389 KQVLDSLPACDWFI
+389 KKVLDTLPETDYFI

-411 IDRAAGQLLRK
+411 IDRSACQLLQQ
-422 LKEVIWAQGKIL
+422 LAEVVWSQGKIL
-434 LFTHTADKYGFT
+434 LFTHTSDKYGFT
-446 RYLRQH
+446 RYMKPH
-452 LKGQDH
+452 IAADDDH
-458 RHLFAFADTDHALQ
+458 YLFTFSDTDHALE
-472 WCEDRLLAQRDGGE
+472 WCENEVLSQRISDRSR
-486 TQTAPVEL
+486 TTYFEL
-494 ADQELCQGLDK
+494 AEQELCQGLASDEIDK
-505 DDLEELQAIARQVSY
+505 LQALVNSVTCEAGTTLFR
-520 TPGETIFHCGDP
+520 CGDS
-532 AESLFLIVEGEVEV
+532 ADSLYFIHEGEVEV
-546 LLPTD
+546 LLPMN
-551 TGQQKRLAVLSP
+551 TGQSKRLVMLSP

-573 NDRTRSAD
+573 NHRTRSAD
-581 VRTTR
+581 VRATR
-586 PSHLYQMFFNEIS
+586 RSMLSQIIFDEIP
-599 EGVRVKLLTQFAK
+599 EDIRINLVTNLAE
-612 QLAQKLGRET
+612 QLARKLGRET
-622 RELQHLD
+622 RELRHLDLVIRMSYKDSI

>member
-1 MRDTHTNK
+1 
-9 TNSDGRDH
+9 
-17 SLMDATRLDYS
+17 MDAKSLDFS
-28 PLQQYLEALHR
+28 PLQRYLEDLHGSLKDY
-39 NLRDCAEGEVAS
+39 NEGEVAS
-51 YIPELLRADPDWFG
+51 YIPELLRANPDWFG
-65 IAIATVD
+65 ITIATVD
-72 GHVYQVGDTQQTFT
+72 GHVYQAGDTQQSFT

-106 AAATRVDVEP
+106 KMASRVDVEP

-148 VEGDEPEIKLE
+148 VEGHDCDTKIR
-159 RILASFARYTGH
+159 RILECFSRYTGH
-171 PLTINEDVFR
+171 QLEIDEEVFR
-181 SEKETGHRNR
+181 SEKDTGHRNR

-205 PPEGILDI
+205 PPEGILDV

-219 IEVTCR
+219 INVTCR

-240 PITAV
+240 PVTAV
-245 RALKTDYVPKVLSV
+245 RTLKTEYVPKVLSV

-342 VAYDGSQV
+342 VIYDGSQV
-350 HSKKLRRQKDLEF
+350 HSKKLRRNNEMQLLES
-363 LETTGR
+363 EGQV
-369 AIRVFE
+369 IRVYQ

-384 TESVL
+384 TESVV
-389 KQVLDSLPACDWFI
+389 KNVIDDLPAGDYFI

-411 IDRAAGQLLRK
+411 IDRSACQLLQK
-422 LKEVIWAQGKIL
+422 LKELIYNQGKIL
-434 LFTHTADKYGFT
+434 LFTHTSDKYGFT
-446 RYLRQH
+446 RYMKLHTRND
-452 LKGQDH
+452 GD
-458 RHLFAFADTDHALQ
+458 RNLFAFSDTDHALE
-472 WCEDRLLAQRDGGE
+472 WCEDKLLTQDRADELLARI
-486 TQTAPVEL
+486 EL
-494 ADQELCQGLDK
+494 EDQDLCQGLTG
-505 DDLEELQAIARQVSY
+505 DDISKLKTIVKPVSY
-520 TPGETIFHCGDP
+520 EAEKTVFRCGD
-532 AESLFLIVEGEVEV
+532 AADSMYLILEGEVEV

-551 TGQQKRLAVLSP
+551 AGASKRLAMLSP

-573 NDRTRSAD
+573 NHRTRSAD

-586 PSHLYQMFFNEIS
+586 NS
-599 EGVRVKLLTQFAK
+599 QFAQIVFDEIPTEIRLNLITNFAE
-612 QLAQKLGRET
+612 QLARKLGRET

>member
-1 MRDTHTNK
+1 MDTT
-9 TNSDGRDH
+9 
-17 SLMDATRLDYS
+17 LLDAS
-28 PLQQYLEALHR
+28 PLQQYLETVHAALK
-39 NLRDCAEGEVAS
+39 DCTEGEVAS
-51 YIPELLRADPDWFG
+51 YIPELLRADPEWFG

-72 GHVYQVGDTQQTFT
+72 GHVYQVGDTQQSFT

-91 KAFVYGLALEDNGLD
+91 KAFVYGLALEDNGIETM
-106 AAATRVDVEP
+106 ATRVDVEP

-130 GRPLNP
+130 GKPLNP

-148 VEGDEPEIKLE
+148 VEGDAPDIKLQS
-159 RILASFARYTGH
+159 ILKCFARYTGH
-171 PLTINEDVFR
+171 PLNIDQQVFL

-205 PPEGILDI
+205 PPDGILDV

-219 IEVTCR
+219 ILVNCR

-240 PITAV
+240 PITGV
-245 RALKTDYVPKVLSV
+245 RALKTEYVPKVLSV

-317 CEQISADFGLHL
+317 CERMSADFGLHV
-329 YHSVRATTATVIR
+329 YHSVRSTTATVIR
-342 VAYDGSQV
+342 LTYDGSQV
-350 HSKKLRRQKDLEF
+350 QSKKLRRETDLQF
-363 LETTGR
+363 LETNGKS
-369 AIRVFE
+369 IRVFE

-384 TESVL
+384 TESVV
-389 KQVLDSLPACDWFI
+389 KNVLDALPYGDFFI

-411 IDRAAGQLLRK
+411 IDRAACQLLVK
-422 LKEVIWAQGKIL
+422 LKQALWSQHRTL
-434 LFTHTADKYGFT
+434 LFTHTSDKYGFV
-446 RYLRQH
+446 RN
-452 LKGQDH
+452 LKQQVAGQDD
-458 RHLFAFADTDHALQ
+458 RQLLAFADTDHALE
-472 WCEDRLLAQRDGGE
+472 WCEEKLLARGGRASSA
-486 TQTAPVEL
+486 TRRVEL
-494 ADQELCQGLDK
+494 ADQDICQGLDSR
-505 DDLEELQAIARQVSY
+505 DLERLQATVKPISY
-520 TPGETIFHCGDP
+520 EAGQTIFRCADS
-532 AESLFLIVEGEVEV
+532 AESLFLIVEGEVEIV
-546 LLPTD
+546 LPTD
-551 TGQQKRLAVLSP
+551 TGQKKRLAVLSP

-573 NDRTRSAD
+573 NHRTRSAD
-581 VRTTR
+581 ARTTCR
-586 PSHLYQMFFNEIS
+586 SLLNEVIFD
-599 EGVRVKLLTQFAK
+599 EIPEEIRIKLLTQFAT
-612 QLAQKLGRET
+612 QLTRKLGRET

>member
-1 MRDTHTNK
+1 
-9 TNSDGRDH
+9 
-17 SLMDATRLDYS
+17 MDAKSLDFS
-28 PLQQYLEALHR
+28 PLQRYLEDLHR
-39 NLRDCAEGEVAS
+39 SLKDYREGEVAS

-65 IAIATVD
+65 ITIATVD
-72 GHVYQVGDTQQTFT
+72 GHVYQVGDTQQPFT

-91 KAFVYGLALEDNGLD
+91 KAFVYGLALEANGLD
-106 AAATRVDVEP
+106 KMAARVDVEP

-148 VEGDEPEIKLE
+148 VDGDDCETKIE
-159 RILASFARYTGH
+159 RILECFARYTGH
-171 PLTINEDVFR
+171 PLEIDEEVFQ

-205 PPEGILDI
+205 PPEGILDV

-219 IEVTCR
+219 INVTCR

-240 PITAV
+240 PVTAV
-245 RALKTDYVPKVLSV
+245 RTLKTEYVPKVLSV

-350 HSKKLRRQKDLEF
+350 HSKKLRRNNETRF
-363 LETTGR
+363 LEAHGST
-369 AIRVFE
+369 IRVFQ

-384 TESVL
+384 TESVMKTVMDEL
-389 KQVLDSLPACDWFI
+389 HQGDFFI

-411 IDRAAGQLLRK
+411 IDRAACQLLQK
-422 LKEVIWAQGKIL
+422 LKELVCNQDKTL
-434 LFTHTADKYGFT
+434 LFTHTSDKYGFT
-446 RYLRQH
+446 RYMKLHTRN
-452 LKGQDH
+452 DTD
-458 RHLFAFADTDHALQ
+458 RYLFAFSDTDHALE
-472 WCEDRLLAQRDGGE
+472 WCEDKVLAQHSSEQLITR
-486 TQTAPVEL
+486 VEL
-494 ADQELCQGLDK
+494 EDQDLCQGLES
-505 DDLEELQAIARQVSY
+505 DDISKLQAVTRPICSEA
-520 TPGETIFHCGDP
+520 GETVFRCGD
-532 AESLFLIVEGEVEV
+532 AADSLFLIVEGEVEV

-551 TGQQKRLAVLSP
+551 TGHSKRLAMLSP

-573 NDRTRSAD
+573 NHRTRSAD

-586 PSHLYQMFFNEIS
+586 KSEFAQIVFDEIP
-599 EGVRVKLLTQFAK
+599 EEIRLNLITNFAG
-612 QLAQKLGRET
+612 QLARKLGRET